1 MSFKTKAIPFL
12 ALGSL
17 ALVSLL
23 ALTTA
28 AAQAGAGSAELADA
42 AAGGLGDC
50 DHTRDM
56 TSAQDRD
63 MDQDR
68 DGTCDLCSDVNCQ
81 EHLYGSPGPHGQ

>member
-17 ALVSLL
+17 AFVSLL
-23 ALTTA
+23 ALTA
-28 AAQAGAGSAELADA
+28 AAAPVGAGSAELADV

-50 DHTRDM
+50 DQTRDM
-56 TSAQDRD
+56 TSAQD

-68 DGTCDLCSDVNCQ
+68 DGTCDLRSDVNCQ
-81 EHLYGSPGPHGQ
+81 EHLHGSPGPHGQ